1 MNTILAV
8 ILVFAIP
15 MGIMVIIGV
24 ILEHFFGETLEE
36 YHQRHEAR
44 RIALENL
51 HDIVEL

>member
-8 ILVFAIP
+8 ILVFAIL
-15 MGIMVIIGV
+15 MGIMAIIVV
-24 ILEHFFGETLEE
+24 ILEHFLGETLEE